1 MTDTINKDLS
11 KNAGDWAELYVLL
24 MTLAQ
29 GKLYAA
35 DGSLNLIKE
44 QFFPVI
50 SIEMQKSGQAKDKL
64 VNIIYTVDSNK
75 QVINI
80 SSDDTNHELS
90 MATFKKEAE
99 SFFKIIST
107 RKGRSFKVPEIS
119 SLLHKLNN
127 PITKQSSS
135 KKADIHIVIHDV
147 MTGFQSEVGFSIK
160 SKHSSSATL
169 INASGQTLFQYR
181 INPKVDNKGINEA
194 REALSVFEDNEKQKV
209 GPKERVARL
218 FKSGYELSFN
228 RMKSEH
234 FQENLQLIDSS
245 LDVFLSDCLLVFMQ
259 EKISSLAD
267 IVKLVAKRN
276 PCNYVAR
283 EESRLLDFYQYK
295 MKRLIVDAA
304 LGMQPKIPWT
314 GEYDASGGYIV
325 VKSSG
330 EVVCYHLYNW
340 NALQDYL
347 YNNLKFETPSSTGTG
362 SKKSFNYALFYMEG
376 DQSYMDICL
385 QLRFK

>member
-1 MTDTINKDLS
+1 
-11 KNAGDWAELYVLL
+11 
-24 MTLAQ
+24 
-29 GKLYAA
+29 
-35 DGSLNLIKE
+35 
-44 QFFPVI
+44 
-50 SIEMQKSGQAKDKL
+50 
-64 VNIIYTVDSNK
+64 
-75 QVINI
+75 
-80 SSDDTNHELS
+80 
-90 MATFKKEAE
+90 
-99 SFFKIIST
+99 
-107 RKGRSFKVPEIS
+107 
-119 SLLHKLNN
+119 
-127 PITKQSSS
+127 
-135 KKADIHIVIHDV
+135 

-314 GEYDASGGYIV
+314 GEYDEKIDIICEGQISISSIDSIKAIVNQIKQPKIYETNPNVMSGGIYNITITFEKKKLEFVLHNASHPKAKEIIKIV
-325 VKSSG
+325 NS
-330 EVVCYHLYNW
+330 NIP
-340 NALQDYL
+340 
-347 YNNLKFETPSSTGTG
+347 LKCG
-362 SKKSFNYALFYMEG
+362 KLFLWKDLDER
-376 DQSYMDICL
+376 DIN
-385 QLRFK
+385 KN